1 VTDFTKAELD
11 VLATAT
17 LLRQAG
23 AGFTVDADRVEERET
38 CDALVESGHLEAI
51 EGTEGGYVLS
61 QELENALALTTAMQA
76 DGARLS

>member
-1 VTDFTKAELD
+1 VTYFTKAELD

-38 CDALVESGHLEAI
+38 WDGLVESGHLEA
-51 EGTEGGYVLS
+51 TEGGYVLS
-61 QELENALALTTAMQA
+61 QELENALALSTAMQT
-76 DGARLS
+76 DGARLN